1 MTKLAKQR
9 ELLKQAGYAY
19 SFDRE
24 VYYNNQTKKVF
35 SLEFIEDNSADELE
49 ECIGENTDGKNW
61 RFYFNA
67 APSASARQELEI
79 VLG

>member
-1 MTKLAKQR
+1 MTELARKR
-9 ELLKQAGYAY
+9 ELLAQAGYAY

-24 VYYNNQTKKVF
+24 VYYNHETRKVF
-35 SLEFIEDNSADELE
+35 SLEFIEDHSADELE
-49 ECIGENTDGKNW
+49 ESIGENTDGVNW

-67 APSASARQELEI
+67 APSDSARQELEI

>member
-1 MTKLAKQR
+1 MTELARKR

-24 VYYNNQTKKVF
+24 VYYNHETKKVF
-35 SLEFIEDNSADELE
+35 SLEFIEDRNVEELAGRIAEINGGAD
-49 ECIGENTDGKNW
+49 W

-67 APSASARQELEI
+67 APSDTVKSELE
-79 VLG
+79 VALR